1 MIAAS
6 AGFESELVTMHMV
19 TDEVVF
25 ILLHYICSY
34 SSISNFTL
42 NLLEDSGWYKVDYAV
57 AKSLHDYELLWG
69 KGELISGMQVT

>member
-6 AGFESELVTMHMV
+6 AAFESELVAMV

-34 SSISNFTL
+34 TSISNFTL
-42 NLLEDSGWYKVDYAV
+42 NLLEDSGWYKVDYAT
-57 AKSLHDYELLWG
+57 AESLHYYELLWG

>member
-6 AGFESELVTMHMV
+6 AEFESELVTMV